1 MFLVGTF
8 TFVSTFTG
16 EAFAD
21 GDGNVLIDQCSII
34 TEQIGTQPEFE
45 NPTFAYT
52 NNKDINSDG
61 EITNRQGVILDA
73 VQDKLYLDVDQS
85 NKNGYEYD
93 GYLYKTI
100 FYDEPSGD
108 RSETQPQKTI
118 VRDTEQPAQINVVEY
133 DASNPP
139 NNMVGTY
146 TPPTIVT
153 SYGELPKDAY
163 DVENAELNSF
173 DLTLKNNLPVKVQEE
188 GSIPQTKENLESQ
201 SQYTNIHYHGF
212 NVSPLLSSDD
222 VLVDVPSNVT
232 PNTNPPDFLSPTP
245 ILPGGYYPGD
255 NTYEPKYGGPI
266 NEYNM
271 RIKIPYVHQ
280 SGLFWYHS
288 HAHSL
293 SRQQVRGGLSGGIII
308 KGMDD
313 YYKLLNTEKGLKVTT
328 GNLENIDTEPEPFS
342 VNQKVM
348 MFKDFNDILG
358 TNNEKCLTLNGQ
370 VNPKITIKPGE
381 VQFWRIANSGSD
393 VYMNIALEQGKK
405 VWKGDHYE
413 LGTPDNQVQFA
424 NPNGEPNF
432 IILARDGDVVE
443 KPVATDSVL
452 LPPASRVEL
461 LVVGGKKSDYNGEY
475 YLVSDLE
482 THLTKTDK
490 PFFNNF
496 FKITQLLATVK
507 VGDDEDSVCYKD
519 KDGNNLEL
527 GDLCSGDNG
536 KSLYRYLQQKSEY
549 QDKILPPSKYIMP
562 SDTLNA
568 CPDKYHHYAYRIDP
582 ETGKKIV
589 YDEDVLYNGEA
600 NGENKRCITYPTE
613 GDNDIK
619 PMYTDPRTSK
629 RYFYFSRGDGKFFL
643 KGFEKAEEKPLDF
656 NKIKELYDAN
666 RIDKVS
672 RIGDLEEWYL
682 VNADSNAH
690 VFHIHQLDFVVTEVT
705 VSENLNSKK
714 YNNYDVENCTHLTGI
729 LPDGTD
735 GYKCTLESQGYR
747 DVINLPKNSVTTIR
761 IPFVNPFITG
771 TFVYHCH
778 ILLHEDRGMMNN
790 IQVVNPDGF
799 EISGAAPTK

>member
-1 MFLVGTF
+1 
-8 TFVSTFTG
+8 
-16 EAFAD
+16 
-21 GDGNVLIDQCSII
+21 
-34 TEQIGTQPEFE
+34 
-45 NPTFAYT
+45 
-52 NNKDINSDG
+52 
-61 EITNRQGVILDA
+61 
-73 VQDKLYLDVDQS
+73 
-85 NKNGYEYD
+85 
-93 GYLYKTI
+93 
-100 FYDEPSGD
+100 
-108 RSETQPQKTI
+108 
-118 VRDTEQPAQINVVEY
+118 
-133 DASNPP
+133 
-139 NNMVGTY
+139 MVGTY

-153 SYGELPKDAY
+153 SYGEFNYDAVQFPGPN
-163 DVENAELNSF
+163 DAKLNSF

-452 LPPASRVEL
+452 LPPAARVEL
-461 LVVGGKKSDYNGEY
+461 LVVGGPSTTVTGTGIDQNIY

-482 THLTKTDK
+482 THLTAKDK

-496 FKITQLLATVK
+496 FKITQLLATVE
-507 VGDDEDSVCYKD
+507 VGNDTVCYEAG
-519 KDGNNLEL
+519 GNKLEL
-527 GDLCSGDNG
+527 GDLCQGDDDDDKDGDDND
-536 KSLYRYLQQKSEY
+536 KTLYSYLENHSEY
-549 QDKILPPSKYIMP
+549 QDKILPPSELIMP
-562 SDTLNA
+562 NEEDNLEP

-582 ETGKKIV
+582 NTGKKIV
-589 YDEDVLYNGEA
+589 YDEDVPYNGKA
-600 NGENKRCITYPTE
+600 NITEKQNKRCITYPTE
-613 GDNDIK
+613 GGNDIK
-619 PMYTDPRTSK
+619 PIYTDPRTSK

-643 KGFEKAEEKPLDF
+643 KGLEKAEDNPVDF

-672 RIGDLEEWYL
+672 RIGDLEEWHL
-682 VNADSNAH
+682 VNAT
-690 VFHIHQLDFVVTEVT
+690 LL
-705 VSENLNSKK
+705 NL
-714 YNNYDVENCTHLTGI
+714 L
-729 LPDGTD
+729 
-735 GYKCTLESQGYR
+735 
-747 DVINLPKNSVTTIR
+747 
-761 IPFVNPFITG
+761 
-771 TFVYHCH
+771 
-778 ILLHEDRGMMNN
+778 
-790 IQVVNPDGF
+790 
-799 EISGAAPTK
+799 SGKLYQPG